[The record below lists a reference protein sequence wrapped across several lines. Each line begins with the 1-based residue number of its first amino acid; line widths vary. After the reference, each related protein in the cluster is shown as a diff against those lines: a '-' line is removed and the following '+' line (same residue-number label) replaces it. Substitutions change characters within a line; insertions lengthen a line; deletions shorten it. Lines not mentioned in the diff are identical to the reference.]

1 MCRHLAY
8 LGPQSTL
15 ADIVL
20 APPHGLYE
28 QSWAP
33 RMQRHGTVNA
43 DGFGLGWYPEPRAE
57 HRPPTGPEAAAGPGA
72 SPSGEEIPARYR
84 RAVPVWADPNL
95 RDLARAVRSTAVLAA
110 VRDATEGTA
119 QDETAAAPY
128 ADGRLLFS
136 HNGAVRDWERLVEDL
151 DEPME
156 PAGLLALEA
165 RCDSALLWA
174 LLIRRVR
181 AGEPVEDALAWLAAG
196 VGEIRPGARLNFL
209 LTDGRTIWATRRGD
223 TLWYRTGPGSV
234 RVASEPDAALPE
246 PGPEPGPATPFGPGA
261 GPVTASASAPVPA
274 YESGTDADP
283 EHGWQEVPEESLLVA
298 TVSSVRTVP
307 LVHAAGRPPA
317 QLHGGVDGI
326 HARRTS

>member
-8 LGPQSTL
+8 LGPESTL

-20 APPHGLYE
+20 APPNGLYE

-43 DGFGLGWYPEPRAE
+43 DGFGLGWYPEPPPEPPSEAVGPAALGPAASGRA
-57 HRPPTGPEAAAGPGA
+57 AV
-72 SPSGEEIPARYR
+72 PARYR
-84 RAVPVWADPNL
+84 RAVPVWADRNL
-95 RDLARAVRSTAVLAA
+95 PDLARAVRSTAVLAA

-119 QDETAAAPY
+119 QDESAAAPY
-128 ADGRLLFS
+128 AEGRLLFS

-151 DEPME
+151 DEPLE
-156 PAGLLALEA
+156 AARLLALEA

-174 LLIRRVR
+174 LLTRRIR
-181 AGEPVEDALAWLAAG
+181 AGEPVEDALAWLAVR
-196 VGEIRPGARLNFL
+196 VGGIRPGARLNFL

-223 TLWYRTGPGSV
+223 TLWYRTGPSSV

-246 PGPEPGPATPFGPGA
+246 SGSPEPEPGPAARPASVTPHA
-261 GPVTASASAPVPA
+261 SVTAPVPA
-274 YESGTDADP
+274 YGAGTDAGA

-307 LVHAAGRPPA
+307 LVHAAGRPPE
-317 QLHGGVDGI
+317 QPHGGVDGI

>member
-1 MCRHLAY
+1 
-8 LGPQSTL
+8 
-15 ADIVL
+15 
-20 APPHGLYE
+20 
-28 QSWAP
+28 
-33 RMQRHGTVNA
+33 
-43 DGFGLGWYPEPRAE
+43 
-57 HRPPTGPEAAAGPGA
+57 
-72 SPSGEEIPARYR
+72 
-84 RAVPVWADPNL
+84 
-95 RDLARAVRSTAVLAA
+95 

-156 PAGLLALEA
+156 AAGLLALEA
-165 RCDSALLWA
+165 RCDSALLWG
-174 LLIRRVR
+174 LLTRRIR
-181 AGEPVEDALAWLAAG
+181 AGEPVEDALAWLAVRVA
-196 VGEIRPGARLNFL
+196 EIRPGARLNFL

-234 RVASEPDAALPE
+234 RVASEPDAALPDSDSDSEPE
-246 PGPEPGPATPFGPGA
+246 PGCGPAAPSEPGPAT
-261 GPVTASASAPVPA
+261 VTASASAPVPA
-274 YESGTDADP
+274 YDTGTDAGP

-317 QLHGGVDGI
+317 QPHNGVDGI